1 MSQNL
6 HSFAKRMAGDSS
18 SKAFGKVAKKK
29 QNLEMYDALE
39 STINRVTD
47 QAQKFR
53 RKMDELVSKI
63 FFISENSIFKLSLGD
78 LVWGCPKRLPQKTY
92 QKTENYP
99 KSFGLICQQQAL
111 NHLSCW

>member
-1 MSQNL
+1 
-6 HSFAKRMAGDSS
+6 MAGDSS

-53 RKMDELVSKI
+53 RKMDELVSKV
-63 FFISENSIFKLSLGD
+63 FFLSENSIFKLACKLLSLGD
-78 LVWGCPKRLPQKTY
+78 LFWGCPKTLPQKTY
-92 QKTENYP
+92 QNTSP
-99 KSFGLICQQQAL
+99 KDVPKD
-111 NHLSCW
+111 